1 MTLCTDFPSHAST
14 VEISLYYVIGGRASL
29 VVAVDQFFA
38 RLLDDPV
45 LAPYFP
51 DGADL
56 KHRRF
61 VVTVLGEALGGPER
75 YHGPDLGQA
84 HGHLGITDALFDRT
98 AGHLDATLADM
109 ELPLAAVLGDDF
121 DEPTREAWALAYNLV
136 AETMLDGAAAAR
148 PIGS

>member
-1 MTLCTDFPSHAST
+1 MTICTDITSQPAAHTHPPVPGRIVASHAST
-14 VEISLYYVIGGRASL
+14 VEISLYYAIGGRPSL
-29 VVAVDQFFA
+29 IAAVDLFYA

-51 DGADL
+51 DGVDV

-84 HGHLGITDALFDRT
+84 HARLGLTDALFDRA
-98 AGHLDATLADM
+98 AGHLDATLEGM
-109 ELPLAAVLGDDF
+109 GLP
-121 DEPTREAWALAYNLV
+121 RRLV
-136 AETMLDGAAAAR
+136 ERIIGIVAGLR
-148 PIGS
+148 PVIVTA